1 MTSPLTNLINTYHEL
16 NASIVDELEEEPSAL
31 EFLQFVAKNRPFL
44 VRHAANSWTAS
55 EKWDANYLRQRMGN
69 EEVKVAITPLGN
81 ADAVVQHSNGSLV
94 FVEPHEIFEP
104 FTDFLDDTQASS
116 SQHVKYAQTQN
127 DNLRNEYANLL
138 PDVPSD
144 IPFARLALGQS
155 ADAIN
160 LWLGDDRSV
169 TSLHKDNYEN
179 IYIQIRG
186 QKDFVLMPPV
196 EMPCVNEQLL
206 QTGRYVP
213 TSNGELEV
221 QLNEEA
227 DRIPV
232 ATWDPDEPEQRTTPY
247 SHLAK
252 PLRITLREGDLLYL
266 PSMWYHKVSQRTGDE
281 GFVCAVNYWYDMDFA
296 GSHWA
301 QTSFIRDVYQA
312 EQMKPVYPRLDIGD
326 EKATTALHAV

>member
-1 MTSPLTNLINTYHEL
+1 MTSPLSNLINTYHEL
-16 NASIVDELEEEPSAL
+16 NASLVDELEEEPSTL
-31 EFLQFVAKNRPFL
+31 EFLQFVAKNRPFV

-55 EKWDANYLRQRMGN
+55 EKWDADYLRQRMGN

-81 ADAVVQHSNGSLV
+81 ADAVVQHSHDSLV
-94 FVEPHEIFEP
+94 FVVPHEIFEP

-116 SQHVKYAQTQN
+116 SRHVKYAQTQN

-138 PDVPSD
+138 PDVPTD

-179 IYIQIRG
+179 IYVQLRG
-186 QKDFVLMPPV
+186 QKEFVLMPPV

-206 QTGRYVP
+206 QTGRYAP
-213 TSNGELEV
+213 TDDGELKV
-221 QLNEEA
+221 QLDEEA
-227 DRIPV
+227 ERIPV

-252 PLRITLREGDLLYL
+252 PLRVTLREGDLLYL
-266 PSMWYHKVSQRTGDE
+266 PSMWYHKVSQRIGDE

-296 GSHWA
+296 GNHWA

-312 EQMKPVYPRLDIGD
+312 EQMRPVYPKLDIGD
-326 EKATTALHAV
+326 EKATAINAV